1 MDAKSGETD
10 LGCFSSMPLTA
21 FRAVYEALLA
31 GEHPWDAD
39 DGARS
44 RGVSEKANAA
54 PRAQYLTDVLSMPVE
69 RATILDLLAGVSPT
83 ELLDDRYARRRD
95 NITGLWKEALRA
107 WVEGDEVLVPHAIDT
122 LEALACALLPKA
134 YTNFTLD
141 VITLL
146 AGRMDEADEVFYAL
160 MAAVDRTLRTAP
172 LQQRH
177 SALRLAVV
185 VAAYTCSSS
194 LSTYLLHRDLFA
206 AAMHA
211 VHIAPSTMRC
221 ETALLTA
228 LLATAGH
235 VHGAASSLDV
245 DAPSALLSPAI
256 MQPYQRRMR
265 NTQDTA
271 LLAQACSESLT
282 HMLEAYAPSAHG
294 LWHDWMGHEPSQAS
308 LPPPSAWLLF
318 AVWVWLLSSDSFG
331 HAVCET
337 DTPLVV
343 PLLSVSSYL
352 LTHAASHARAT
363 TYAHTTL
370 QILLGLLGPT
380 DVSTPSHRLLVD
392 EDTQRAPLVGRIVQC
407 RDKPG
412 ALPLAPHTGAK
423 RPRRLVVP
431 MLHNVT
437 LFLTYNRSKR
447 LDVPSFR
454 TALIIVQRVAL
465 LSAKHHIQLEYDW
478 LEVWRAILATA
489 DFVAARQTQLSREC
503 MQALAPCLLETLAI
517 VLVLSDRCMQTPAEI
532 HWLIYELARSRHSL
546 EKLAPMA
553 GSARQ
558 THWALLADLLQCIDT
573 ELAQRDSAR
582 APSSFMS
589 LIPFF
594 RHDQTEEPV
603 SMRTILQIIQRL
615 DLESL
620 LAADKPVC
628 AAITHAAYASSAS
641 RRSGGVPSPSAT
653 LLRIVQHD
661 WLQS

>member
-1 MDAKSGETD
+1 
-10 LGCFSSMPLTA
+10 MPPTA
-21 FRAVYEALLA
+21 FRAAYEALLA

-39 DGARS
+39 DGASS
-44 RGVSEKANAA
+44 RRVSEKANAA

-95 NITGLWKEALRA
+95 NITGLWKEALRV
-107 WVEGDEVLVPHAIDT
+107 WVEGDEVLVAHAIDT

-146 AGRMDEADEVFYAL
+146 AGRMDEADDVFYAL
-160 MAAVDRTLRTAP
+160 MAAIDRTLRTAP
-172 LQQRH
+172 VSQQH

-185 VAAYTCSSS
+185 VAAYTSSTS
-194 LSTYLLHRDLFA
+194 LSTYLLHRDLFT
-206 AAMHA
+206 AAMQA
-211 VHIAPSTMRC
+211 VRTAPSSMRC
-221 ETALLTA
+221 EAALLTA
-228 LLATAGH
+228 LLAAAGH

-245 DAPSALLSPAI
+245 DVPSALLSPAI
-256 MQPYQRRMR
+256 LQPYQRRMR
-265 NTQDTA
+265 DTQDPA
-271 LLAQACSESLT
+271 LLVQACSEGLS
-282 HMLEAYAPSAHG
+282 HMLEAYAPPAHG
-294 LWHDWMGHEPSQAS
+294 LWHDWLGHAPSQAT
-308 LPPPSAWLLF
+308 LPPPGAWLLL
-318 AVWVWLLSSDSFG
+318 AVCVWLLSSDAFG
-331 HAVCET
+331 HALYVT

-343 PLLSVSSYL
+343 PLLSLASYL

-363 TYAHTTL
+363 TYAHTAL

-380 DVSTPSHRLLVD
+380 DVSTPAHRLLVD
-392 EDTQRAPLVGRIVQC
+392 EDTLPTPLVGRIVQC

-412 ALPLAPHTGAK
+412 ALPLAPHTGTK

-431 MLHNVT
+431 ILHNVT

-454 TALIIVQRVAL
+454 TALVIVQRVAL
-465 LSAKHHIQLEYDW
+465 LCAKHRIQLEYDW

-489 DFVAARQTQLSREC
+489 DFVAARQTQLTREC
-503 MQALAPCLLETLAI
+503 LQALAPCLLETLAI
-517 VLVLSDRCMQTPAEI
+517 VLVLSDRCLQTPAEI
-532 HWLIYELARSRHSL
+532 HWLVYELARSRHTL
-546 EKLAPMA
+546 EKLVPMA
-553 GSARQ
+553 GSARH
-558 THWALLADLLQCIDT
+558 THWTLLADMLQCIDK

-582 APSSFMS
+582 APSSLMS

-594 RHDQTEEPV
+594 HRDQTEEPV
-603 SMRTILQIIQRL
+603 SMRAILQIIQRL
-615 DLESL
+615 DLETL

-628 AAITHAAYASSAS
+628 VAITRAAYASSAS
-641 RRSGGVPSPSAT
+641 RRSSGVPSPSAT